1 MVKRYPAEF
10 KQNII
15 DLYQHKVKSTLELAK
30 EYGVGYSTILK
41 WGSGSQK
48 SPVNGLTADEAKAQS
63 KRIKRLEEEN
73 LILKKRW
80 GCWQKIDLSINQTRK
95 RCWKPYYFDDVPSII
110 CQPPRLLP
118 LVTSRANQTRA

>member
-1 MVKRYPAEF
+1 MLKRYPTEF

-15 DLYQHKVKSTLELAK
+15 DLYQHKIKSAPELAK

-41 WGSGSQK
+41 WVSGSQK

-80 GCWQKIDLSINQTRK
+80 GCWQKIDLSIDQIKKVMLETILFR
-95 RCWKPYYFDDVPSII
+95 
-110 CQPPRLLP
+110 
-118 LVTSRANQTRA
+118 